1 MGVTMKFK
9 WFSILLIVLVVLSAC
24 SSVDPK
30 EYMDEVYIAALDAL
44 MEEDPGLNNDMAF
57 IAIDMSNFNYI
68 DEDEQTEILNFFK
81 ETYQVDVMDAT
92 FEQLKEMGL
101 YNEEDHSL
109 YGVLLKIEEV
119 EFKFNNK
126 VFFKA
131 SKFRSGKGAIGVE
144 GKVYY
149 KNDEWKKKD
158 VEIKWIS

>member
-1 MGVTMKFK
+1 MKFK
-9 WFSILLIVLVVLSAC
+9 WLSILLVLSIVLSAC
-24 SSVDPK
+24 SSVEPK
-30 EYMDEVYIAALDAL
+30 EHMDEVYIAALDAL
-44 MEEDPGLNNDMAF
+44 MEEDSVSNEDISF
-57 IAIDMSNFNYI
+57 IAIDMSNFKNL
-68 DEDEQTEILNFFK
+68 DEDEQNEILNFFK

-109 YGVLLKIEEV
+109 YGVLLKVEEV
-119 EFKFNNK
+119 KFKFNNK

-149 KNDEWKKKD
+149 KNDEWKTKD
-158 VEIKWIS
+158 VEIVRIS